1 MPKYF
6 YKKIKFLKKN
16 YAHNIFDE
24 KTKMRALCS
33 KSLFSLFSQ
42 KSSAGFAKWT
52 FLKCPK
58 SIFGHSVWPKNLHF
72 LIK

>member
-6 YKKIKFLKKN
+6 SEKLFFSKKN
-16 YAHNIFDE
+16 YAHNIFRVFS
-24 KTKMRALCS
+24 KMRALWS

-42 KSSAGFAKWT
+42 KSGGGFAKWT

-58 SIFGHSVWPKNLHF
+58 SIFGHPVWPKNLHF
-72 LIK
+72 LNS